1 LTDQF
6 DAFLLLFYP
15 PGCSMI
21 FVVKKTKDR
30 FMKKN
35 SNSKNLYSRLGQ
47 FFLLITAMS
56 FATGCATN
64 NTDSPATSGTNVVA
78 TTHSEMLILREGD
91 VVRITFPTSP
101 NFDTTQQ
108 IRRDGKITMPIVGEV
123 DASGKTPDELQDAL
137 IKLYEPQISS
147 KEVNVFVQ
155 SSTFPVY
162 VTGAVVHPGKILSD
176 HPMTALEAVMEA
188 GGFNLDSADLR
199 SVKIIRNENGVIKN
213 YKVDLKRVLKEED
226 TKPFYLKP
234 SDIIYVPER
243 FQMF

>member
-1 LTDQF
+1 
-6 DAFLLLFYP
+6 
-15 PGCSMI
+15 
-21 FVVKKTKDR
+21 
-30 FMKKN
+30 MKIK
-35 SNSKNLYSRLGQ
+35 SNSKSIYLRLTGL
-47 FFLLITAMS
+47 FALAWAMS
-56 FATGCATN
+56 LFTGCATN
-64 NTDSPATSGTNVVA
+64 TNTDSATSPGTNVVGA
-78 TTHSEMLILREGD
+78 THSEMLILREGD

-101 NFDTTQQ
+101 DFDTTQQ

-123 DASGKTPDELQDAL
+123 DVAGKTPDELQKVL

-147 KEVNVFVQ
+147 EEVNVFVQ
-155 SSTFPVY
+155 SSTFPVF
-162 VTGAVVHPGKILSD
+162 VTGAVIRPGKILSD

-188 GGFNLDSADLR
+188 GGFNLDAADLR

-234 SDIIYVPER
+234 GDIVYVPER